1 MSSQVDKVLSFGRPT
16 SRQSVSVSV
25 ESFSPPAIPSQLLR
39 PLSVTNSILDPVDSP
54 WPGLASTPS
63 PAWNVSMAST
73 LCNDE
78 LTNIPVSIQL
88 SNSTKNQIS
97 GKQSFPSPYFPTRIA
112 NSRPI
117 GADVLLSS
125 SSSVASEIQEQM
137 SQSVRQKQLIGSQ
150 MLLPERSPVTSSS
163 AMETSNS
170 ATTDSLSLN
179 FSCSESLPVQ
189 HSTNAFKSHGI
200 SVKPAFIQSPTQ
212 LVVDKEILER
222 VQHVEPASNP
232 TSDIKNLSIH
242 SNYDIKLMGNQPS
255 TANHLMNTDSKI
267 REEAIVKDIDSIN
280 KRNKFIFGIPSAIKN
295 FPRVQNHLASSIEQ
309 PILPV
314 NVIHN
319 ANYNNETNPAVLEP
333 IRLATNAVP
342 PFSIPTPR
350 TGTINVIN
358 TVPITQDTSLTI
370 FPSVNTPKMSLI
382 TLDNTTKVLPESE
395 ISINRSRP
403 PLRRSLKQSNMEPM
417 ILHDLSD
424 RATLQN
430 QVIGGKLKSLQ
441 NIEIIQEPILN
452 PQQNVSLIIPNEQNL
467 VSSQKLNN
475 APLIQ
480 NDINLVPQRVQ
491 NIVTRPAPDL
501 KTHNLNLSMGLDALK
516 KPSQTSSNS
525 YLLDQML
532 PARTLQNFR
541 ANDNLAVI
549 PVNHVQVLPQVP
561 DKLKTK
567 VLRTTLITPD
577 KLSQSI
583 KNVQERPT
591 QVSFNTQNIR
601 DNSNRLPID
610 PRSDVKD
617 QNSLKY
623 IRSIPKKQ
631 NNKQNLNMEM
641 ISCKSFSEAKMN
653 TKSDEDEGMIKGNYN
668 RKIEDKRS
676 DEFSF
681 SDEDNG
687 DENQKYSQRE
697 STRTVQKVKRSKKKP
712 SRSSNHHSPKAKR
725 KKDILLDDLI
735 EEEDVEKFGGPQ
747 RENKQDPNNDYIE
760 TLVCSK
766 CKICGYLTTS
776 SEKISSHLES
786 EHLDVL
792 ESSVLSSTSTSTS
805 ANTNWL
811 LIAQKHQIPL
821 RCPLCIN
828 TFRGTHLS
836 FKVHLMDDHSLNE
849 DDTNAHYD
857 TQNEKRRI
865 ETLDHVR
872 KRKEEI
878 ERQKKNRKEILEAY
892 VDDKG
897 ELRVRTVCRYAA
909 ENSGHKSDSEEDP
922 GDDKSSN
929 KKGEDQVDVSAKE
942 YIDVVTISNDATL
955 KTASKCDENIQSSKV
970 GKKLLDLT
978 KSCEKN
984 TTKKI
989 RKEVEIKSN
998 EESVDARA
1006 NKEETASKI
1015 SNGNSR
1021 MDIHANEVKRNV
1033 GRPRGS
1039 RSIGLTKLK
1048 RLNPRIQMNDKE
1060 IGGTECGTNNCAV
1073 RLKDSAKLEYH
1084 KKCHIN
1090 VEDRLEMFFECPE
1103 CKKEA
1108 IENKKDAKDP
1118 KSNIYSSETWKKM
1131 ALHLWRVH
1139 EIDMELFSCDIC
1151 HEFKEFT
1158 SWRLEAHK
1166 IAHQVAR
1173 PFLCNECGKCFK
1185 TNRNLKIH
1193 SKLHQESVTPSSKEI
1208 STLSETRKIDALNK
1222 GGECQTCHKKF
1233 TTKRFLRHHIE
1244 TVHKGLKPL
1253 MCNFCG

>member
-1 MSSQVDKVLSFGRPT
+1 MSSQVDKVLSLGQPT

-39 PLSVTNSILDPVDSP
+39 PLSVSNSILDPVDSP
-54 WPGLASTPS
+54 WPVLASTPS

-88 SNSTKNQIS
+88 PNSTKNQIL

-112 NSRPI
+112 NSRAI

-150 MLLPERSPVTSSS
+150 TLLPERSPVTSSS

-179 FSCSESLPVQ
+179 YSSSDSLSGQ

-222 VQHVEPASNP
+222 VQHIDPTSNP
-232 TSDIKNLSIH
+232 PSDIKNLSIH
-242 SNYDIKLMGNQPS
+242 PSYEIKLMGNQPS
-255 TANHLMNTDSKI
+255 TVNHLMNTDSEI
-267 REEAIVKDIDSIN
+267 REQAIMKDIDSIN
-280 KRNKFIFGIPSAIKN
+280 KRNKYILGIPSAVKT
-295 FPRVQNHLASSIEQ
+295 FPRIQNQLASSIEQ

-314 NVIHN
+314 NVIHT
-319 ANYNNETNPAVLEP
+319 ANYSNETNPAVLEP
-333 IRLATNAVP
+333 IRLTSNTIP

-382 TLDNTTKVLPESE
+382 TLDNTTKVLPEPE

-403 PLRRSLKQSNMEPM
+403 PLRRNLKQSNMEPM
-417 ILHDLSD
+417 ILQDLSD

-430 QVIGGKLKSLQ
+430 QAIGGKLKSLQ

-452 PQQNVSLIIPNEQNL
+452 PQQNVSLIIPNEQNF

-475 APLIQ
+475 APLVQ
-480 NDINLVPQRVQ
+480 NNINLEPQRIQ
-491 NIVTRPAPDL
+491 NIVTRPASDL
-501 KTHNLNLSMGLDALK
+501 KPHNLNLSMGLDALK
-516 KPSQTSSNS
+516 KPSQSSS
-525 YLLDQML
+525 TLYLPDQMST
-532 PARTLQNFR
+532 ARTLQNFR
-541 ANDNLAVI
+541 TNDNLAVI
-549 PVNHVQVLPQVP
+549 PVSHVQVLPQAP
-561 DKLKTK
+561 DKLKAK
-567 VLRTTLITPD
+567 VLRTTVIAPD

-583 KNVQERPT
+583 KNLQERPA
-591 QVSFNTQNIR
+591 QVSFNPQNVIDTNNRLAIAPTSDIR
-601 DNSNRLPID
+601 D
-610 PRSDVKD
+610 
-617 QNSLKY
+617 QNNLKY
-623 IRSIPKKQ
+623 IRSISKKQ
-631 NNKQNLNMEM
+631 SNKRNLKKEM
-641 ISCKSFSEAKMN
+641 GFCKTFSDAKIN
-653 TKSDEDEGMIKGNYN
+653 TKSDEEEGGIEDNYN
-668 RKIEDKRS
+668 GKILEKKS

-681 SDEDNG
+681 SDEDNH
-687 DENQKYSQRE
+687 DENPINSQKESPRTDRE
-697 STRTVQKVKRSKKKP
+697 AKMSKKNQMR
-712 SRSSNHHSPKAKR
+712 RSFHYSPKAKR
-725 KKDILLDDLI
+725 KKDPLLDDLI
-735 EEEDVEKFGGPQ
+735 EEEDAEKIERPQ
-747 RENKQDPNNDYIE
+747 RSNKQDPNIDYIE

-766 CKICGYLTTS
+766 CKICGFLTTS

-792 ESSVLSSTSTSTS
+792 ERSVLSSSSTSTS

-836 FKVHLMDDHSLNE
+836 FKVHMMDDHSLNE

-872 KRKEEI
+872 KRKAEM
-878 ERQKKNRKEILEAY
+878 ERQKNNRKEILEAY

-909 ENSGHKSDSEEDP
+909 ESSGNKSDSEEDP
-922 GDDKSSN
+922 GDDKSSK
-929 KKGEDQVDVSAKE
+929 KKGEDHVDVSAKE
-942 YIDVVTISNDATL
+942 YIDVVTISSDATL
-955 KTASKCDENIQSSKV
+955 KTATKSDETIQSNRV

-978 KSCEKN
+978 RNCEKN
-984 TTKKI
+984 THKKI
-989 RKEVEIKSN
+989 KREQDIKSN
-998 EESVDARA
+998 EISIGTKA
-1006 NKEETASKI
+1006 NKEETVPKI
-1015 SNGNSR
+1015 NDESSR
-1021 MDIHANEVKRNV
+1021 MDIHTNEVKRNV

-1084 KKCHIN
+1084 KKCHISS
-1090 VEDRLEMFFECPE
+1090 EDRSDMFFECPE

-1108 IENKKDAKDP
+1108 IENKKDAKDQ
-1118 KSNIYSSETWKKM
+1118 KLNIYSSETWKKM

-1193 SKLHQESVTPSSKEI
+1193 SKLHQENVTPSSKEI
-1208 STLSETRKIDALNK
+1208 PTLSETRKIDALNK